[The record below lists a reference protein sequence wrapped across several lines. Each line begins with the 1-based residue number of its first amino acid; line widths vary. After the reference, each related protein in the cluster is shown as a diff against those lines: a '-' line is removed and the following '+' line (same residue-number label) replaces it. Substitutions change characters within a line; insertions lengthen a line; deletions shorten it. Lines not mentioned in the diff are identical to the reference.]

1 MGVRRALRYQCLL
14 AIPLV
19 GIWLFTTS
27 VLSAGY
33 SPLPLLSK
41 PGQIAEFPFAK
52 RLTISLTLLYDGQEV
67 QETAGLEGNLSGF
80 IGRLS
85 HYMEARLYLQSAFI
99 DKVCCDN
106 CQGKMDTFSPYFSPL
121 NLESNRDHLRIFAI
135 ITNKECEPLP
145 LQHVVYVKKQGV
157 GSIAAYVAEI
167 TRKHL
172 RLANPAGTD
181 LINGFT
187 SEELH
192 TLPQVLGKKMLA
204 WVSSRTELFNTLM
217 NSNSPTISQAV
228 SKQIEHVRSLLQP
241 EADYE
246 KLLEAA
252 YQLDLLLAEPSLARE
267 EYFQPDFK
275 IGVYAPLLVPPV
287 FPLVGVAYSVWTRRR
302 RS

>member
-14 AIPLV
+14 AVPLV

-27 VLSAGY
+27 VLSAGS

-41 PGQIAEFPFAK
+41 PGQIAAFPFAK
-52 RLTISLTLLYDGQEV
+52 RLMISLTLLYDGGV
-67 QETAGLEGNLSGF
+67 QATAGLEGDLNGF
-80 IGRLS
+80 IGQLS
-85 HYMEARLYLQSAFI
+85 HYMDARLYLQSAFI

-121 NLESNRDHLRIFAI
+121 NLESSRDHLRIFAI

-145 LQHVVYVKKQGV
+145 LPNVVYVKKQAV
-157 GSIAAYVAEI
+157 PSIAAYAAEI

-172 RLANPAGTD
+172 GLATPAGTD

-187 SEELH
+187 SEELQ
-192 TLPQVLGKKMLA
+192 TLPPILGKKMRA
-204 WVSSRTELFNTLM
+204 WVSSQTELFNTLM
-217 NSNSPTISQAV
+217 SSNSPAISQAV
-228 SKQIEHVRSLLQP
+228 SKQIEHVRGLLQP

-246 KLLEAA
+246 TLLEAA

-287 FPLVGVAYSVWTRRR
+287 FPLVGVAYSVWTRRK